1 MKERLEKD
9 RIPRAVVPEDSVKVD
24 RPGGGTSIRALVQ
37 LVLVVIGWCLFLW
50 AWVSVMRFTA
60 LETVVATIVLLAALA
75 VVIEAINLLWIR
87 HNINIFK
94 KKGPRKSVPQ
104 VRYESQ
110 RDFLGRRQVADW
122 QNLRGEALI
131 IVGFND
137 ERKIFTPGGGFL
149 PKVHAVEELANY
161 LKPNDESGPPGGEKE
176 AK

>member
-9 RIPRAVVPEDSVKVD
+9 RTPRAAVPEDSVKVD
-24 RPGGGTSIRALVQ
+24 RPGGGTSIRGLVQ

-50 AWVSVMRFTA
+50 AWISVMRFTA

-75 VVIEAINLLWIR
+75 VVIEAINLLWIW
-87 HNINIFK
+87 HNVNIFK

-122 QNLRGEALI
+122 QKLPGEALI
-131 IVGFND
+131 IVSFD
-137 ERKIFTPGGGFL
+137 DKRKIFTPGGGFL
-149 PKVHAVEELANY
+149 PQVLSVEEIVTY
-161 LKPNDESGPPGGEKE
+161 LKPNDESGPAEEEKK
-176 AK
+176 AN